1 MRLTTYAYPWD
12 LARRGVAPSLDALAG
27 AGIEAV
33 DVAAAYHP
41 IDAVSP
47 DGRLFSLPRGGVL
60 FPARPDRYGRVQPRT
75 AAPEVTAAW
84 PETVQR
90 APALGLGVNAWTV
103 TLFQPWIVDEHP
115 DLARV
120 LPSGDPVSAGVCA
133 ANEEVREYLAA
144 LSADIVEQFGVGVLR
159 LEGISVPAHDYG
171 WGRPRAFI
179 RVPRLARELLA
190 ICFCPACC
198 RRGTAAG
205 IDVTRVQRA
214 VIAAIQAELGAT
226 PRNGDLTTEV
236 AGDAELV
243 AFVVQHEQLAAE
255 VARAVRAAVT
265 GPRAPKL
272 STSLTTPFRTLL
284 GDAQYDLL
292 AAAAALVDDVSVAPQ
307 ATDERTR
314 RLRALAGGDPSTLEL
329 GMLLVPVVF
338 DASATSSTPKP
349 LDQLEAELEAATAA
363 GIHELSIYGWGLLP
377 DADYRQVVAT
387 VRRAIA

>member
-12 LARRGVAPSLDALAG
+12 LARRGVTPSLAALAR
-27 AGIEAV
+27 AGVDAV
-33 DVAAAYHP
+33 DVAATYHP

-84 PETVQR
+84 PATIES
-90 APALGLGVNAWTV
+90 APALDLGVNAWTV

-115 DLARV
+115 ALARV
-120 LPSGDPVSAGVCA
+120 LPTGDPVSAGVCA
-133 ANEEVREYLAA
+133 AHDEVREYLAA
-144 LSADIVEQFGVGVLR
+144 LSADIVDQFGVGVLR

-171 WGRPRAFI
+171 WGRPRAFVQI
-179 RVPRLARELLA
+179 PRFARELLA
-190 ICFCPACC
+190 ICFCPACD

-205 IDVTRVQRA
+205 IDVARVQRT
-214 VIAAIQAELGAT
+214 VTAAIKAQLGPDPLDEA
-226 PRNGDLTTEV
+226 L
-236 AGDAELV
+236 AGDDELI
-243 AFVVQHEQLAAE
+243 AFVVQHEQLAGE
-255 VARAVRAAVT
+255 VVRAVRAAVA
-265 GPRAPKL
+265 GPRAPHL
-272 STSLTTPFRTLL
+272 STSLTTPFRNLL

-292 AAAAALVDDVSVAPQ
+292 MATAALVDDVGVSPL

-314 RLRALAGGDPSTLEL
+314 RLFTLAGDDASALEL

-349 LDQLEAELEAATAA
+349 LDQLEAEVAAAKAA
-363 GIHELSIYGWGLLP
+363 GIHELSIYGWGLLA
-377 DADYRQVVAT
+377 DADYEAVVAT